1 VTITADGPVEPEED
15 FFMDLSNPVNAFVAD
30 ARGRCVITEVRI
42 TGISA
47 DILVSFNTISNR
59 YYILEK
65 STDMATWAAVEGAAN
80 IRGTGDIVIA
90 ADRGVGCAAGNFYR
104 ARLLP

>member
-1 VTITADGPVEPEED
+1 MG
-15 FFMDLSNPVNAFVAD
+15 D

-42 TGISA
+42 AGISA

-65 STDMATWAAVEGAAN
+65 STDMATWTGVEGATN
-80 IRGTGDIVIA
+80 IRGTGDILTA
-90 ADRGVGCAAGNFYR
+90 ADRGAGCASGQFYR